1 MTLKIT
7 AADGYPLA
15 ATFYEGGDDAMVINS
30 AMGVARRYYDAFAR
44 FMNEGGF
51 SVLTFDYRGI
61 GESRPP
67 SLRGFPATLR
77 DWGALDM
84 TAAIGFMQQRKPRSI
99 TVVGHS
105 AGGQLV
111 PFAHNAKVIDRM
123 VLVAAQSGYWRN
135 WPGVRKYGLGALWM
149 VMPTVARAAGYFP
162 SRLFRLGPENL
173 PREVASQWA
182 RWGRKPSYFF
192 DEVAFD
198 IAPPILAWSFE
209 DDHYAPRPT
218 VDALL
223 AKYPTAPITRRHEPA
238 TGIKHFGFFRKQKG
252 EALWRE
258 TLEWLER

>member
-1 MTLKIT
+1 MTVRIET
-7 AADGYPLA
+7 ADGYPLA
-15 ATFYEGGDDAMVINS
+15 ATFHEGGADAIVIAS

-44 FMNEGGF
+44 FFREHGY

-67 SLRGFPATLR
+67 SLRGFQATLR
-77 DWGALDM
+77 DWGTLDIA
-84 TAAIGFMQQRKPRSI
+84 AAIGWLQQRKPRSLAL
-99 TVVGHS
+99 VGHS

-111 PFAHNAKVIDRM
+111 PFAHNAAALGRM
-123 VLVAAQSGYWRN
+123 VFVAAQSGYWRN
-135 WPGVRKYGLGALWM
+135 WPGIRKYGLGALWM
-149 VMPTVARAAGYFP
+149 VMPSVARAAGYFP
-162 SRLFRLGPENL
+162 SRIFRLGPEDL

-182 RWGRKPSYFF
+182 RWGRRPGYFF
-192 DEVAFD
+192 DEVEFS

-223 AKYPTAPITRRHEPA
+223 ARYATAPITRRHEPA
-238 TGIKHFGFFRKQKG
+238 TGIKHFGFFRKQQG

-258 TLEWLER
+258 TLEWLKR